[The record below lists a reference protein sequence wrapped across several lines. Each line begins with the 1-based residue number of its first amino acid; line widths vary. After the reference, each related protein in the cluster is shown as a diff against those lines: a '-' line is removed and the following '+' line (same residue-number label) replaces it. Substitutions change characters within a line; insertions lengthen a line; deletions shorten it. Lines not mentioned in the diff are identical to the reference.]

1 MNSYLLIGL
10 ESLIDHI
17 GCIRDTG
24 IVYWKKTNKKMQ
36 LGDIVYLFISDK
48 IHNRVMY
55 RLKVVE
61 TDSVRADK
69 KYWRGKYQHDNC
81 CFKLENIAGVYHG
94 KGLDHDDLE
103 QHGISRYVQYKK
115 LNKEQADWLASHFE

>member
-69 KYWRGKYQHDNC
+69 KYWRGTYQHDNC
-81 CFKLENIAGVYHG
+81 CFKLENIAAVYYG
-94 KGLDHDDLE
+94 KELDHDDLE
-103 QHGISRYVQYKK
+103 QHDISRYVQYKK
-115 LNKEQADWLASHFE
+115 LSKEQADWLASHFE